1 MIRSRKLSVVV
12 LATTL
17 FMTNTIPG
25 ALAQDSGENEP
36 DPIMQIAKPVSKP
49 AVKRAASTAASAR
62 RTGSSVLGK
71 ADMKEM
77 KPMPINQVLK
87 YAEIPQTT
95 ENEGKVKRLDEQAD
109 AFFKSA
115 RYNDALLRWQEAYGL
130 SLEMKYSA
138 GQGRA
143 LTGMCKVYLTQ
154 GKWVKAK
161 ALGENAVEVLSGI
174 NDEKNLGRARIQLAQ
189 AYFGL
194 ENPLWAIKQL
204 ELAMKHLVDQPDT
217 DPAEA
222 AELMRLSGG
231 LLLRFGKVVDGIRF
245 FQESARYLEEAKDLP
260 NSLMMRTKL
269 SNLMTE
275 AGFYLAAREEA
286 EKAVAIAKKANNDRA
301 MVSALAALGNSQYVL
316 GEYIEASQTYA
327 KAYGLAGKMDDITLN
342 KEARSNLLMGYSFA
356 LIAIGE
362 NDRAEKYIQAILPY
376 FEKESKYY
384 AQTECLN
391 AMGMIV
397 ANKGD
402 AYKSLPYFE
411 RALDSQNMIKPVQPR
426 IQYMLYQNI
435 AYAEYASGKYREAAT
450 HLKAILP
457 IYQRD
462 QKVKTSH
469 PLVILRTLTSLA
481 EVSLRMS
488 DPVKA
493 REYADQALDLGTKFG
508 DDSSLWRAYTVIAQL
523 ELANR
528 ENEKAKA
535 ALENALSHF
544 RSPQAGYF
552 PAVEQFHFIS
562 SRRSLG
568 QQLIALVASQGMT
581 EKALLAAEQLK
592 EEQIINTWIRKGVA
606 VRAEDRDVYTDL
618 LNQRAHLHAAEA
630 STTPDKLTKEWS
642 SWLSRFSE
650 LGAKNRTLAR
660 MVAPYPTTVED
671 IISGVRKKK
680 VTVIEYLVGEKS
692 SVAFTIDPIG
702 RISATVL
709 PVGEDRLVSS
719 IAPLITNAGLPTPES
734 QSAEKAV
741 LQTLYKQLL
750 PPSVMNFVPSTP
762 DKQIVIIPDSV
773 LFNLP
778 FAALIDETGKYFVEN
793 HLLSLSTSM
802 GAILDGAMP
811 TGGGLSVLVA
821 DNGTP
826 DERTESRT
834 ILNSVD
840 PSPCSTLSAQSAN
853 LEELQKV
860 SQDKQIL
867 HVSSAIP
874 MTDEN
879 PARTKLPF
887 APDEATKAS
896 TADGLFQL
904 SIPNDLVVLSGTSI
918 TGSGQ
923 TGKAV
928 QVFGRGLRYAGARNV
943 MMSLWNEPSDTRT
956 AEIGNFY
963 KNKKR
968 GMTSAQSLRQAQ
980 LLALSADR
988 NPKAWAAFQLLGAGM

>member
-17 FMTNTIPG
+17 FLTSTITG
-25 ALAQDSGENEP
+25 ALAQESEP
-36 DPIMQIAKPVSKP
+36 EPVIDTPIAKPIP
-49 AVKRAASTAASAR
+49 AGRPAASR
-62 RTGSSVLGK
+62 RGANTLNR
-71 ADMKEM
+71 ADMKEVS
-77 KPMPINQVLK
+77 PMPINQVLE
-87 YAEIPQTT
+87 YAKVPMNG
-95 ENEGKVKRLDEQAD
+95 ENEEKVKRLDRQGDE
-109 AFFKSA
+109 FFKA
-115 RYNDALLRWQEAYGL
+115 GRYNDALLRWQEAYGL
-130 SLEMKYSA
+130 SLEMKYSI

-161 ALGENAVEVLSGI
+161 HLGENAVEVLSGI
-174 NDEKNLGRARIQLAQ
+174 NDDKNLGRARIQLAQ

-231 LLLRFGKVVDGIRF
+231 LLLQFGKVVDGIRF

-260 NSLMMRTKL
+260 NALATRCRLSSLM
-269 SNLMTE
+269 SE
-275 AGFYLAAREEA
+275 VGFYVAAREEA
-286 EKAVAIAKKANNDRA
+286 DKAVAVAKKANNDRA
-301 MVSALAALGNSQYVL
+301 MVSAYSVLGNAQYTL
-316 GEYIEASQTYA
+316 GEYNEAGQTYA
-327 KAYGLAGKMDDITLN
+327 AAYALAGKMDDKILP
-342 KEARSNLLMGYSFA
+342 KEARSNLLMGYAFTLVA
-356 LIAIGE
+356 MGE
-362 NDRAEKYIQAILPY
+362 SDRAEKMLNGILPY
-376 FEKESKYY
+376 FEKNSKYY
-384 AQTECLN
+384 SQTECLN
-391 AMGMIV
+391 AMGMLI
-397 ANKGD
+397 ANKGEP
-402 AYKSLPYFE
+402 YKALPYFE

-435 AYAEYASGKYREAAT
+435 AAAEYSSGKYREAAT

-462 QKVKTSH
+462 QKVKASH

-493 REYADQALDLGTKFG
+493 KEYADQALELGLKFQ
-508 DDSSLWRAYTVIAQL
+508 DDASLWRVYTVIAQL

-528 ENEKAKA
+528 ETEKAKA
-535 ALENALSHF
+535 ALDNALSHF

-552 PAVEQFHFIS
+552 PAVEQLHFVS
-562 SRRSLG
+562 SRRGLG

-606 VRAEDRDVYTDL
+606 VKAEDRDVYTDL
-618 LNQRAHLHAAEA
+618 MNQRAHLHAAEN

-642 SWLSRFSE
+642 SWLNRFSE

-671 IISGVRKKK
+671 IINGVRKKK

-709 PVGEDRLVSS
+709 PVGEDRLVNA
-719 IAPLITNAGLPTPES
+719 IAPLITNAGAPTVES

-750 PPSVMNFVPSTP
+750 PPSVMNFVPKTP

-778 FAALIDETGKYFVEN
+778 FAALIDDTGKYFVEN

-802 GAILDGAMP
+802 GAILDGASP
-811 TGGGLSVLVA
+811 AGGGLSVLVA
-821 DNGTP
+821 ANGTP
-826 DERTESRT
+826 DEQTESSS
-834 ILNSVD
+834 ILNAVD
-840 PSPCSTLSAQSAN
+840 PSPCATLSAQSAN
-853 LEELQKV
+853 LEELQRV
-860 SQDKQIL
+860 SQDKMIL

-874 MTDEN
+874 MTDDN
-879 PARTKLPF
+879 PSRTKLPF
-887 APDEATKAS
+887 APGEVTKDS

-918 TGSGQ
+918 TGSEQ

-928 QVFGRGLRYAGARNV
+928 QLFGRGLRYAGAHDV

-968 GMTSAQSLRQAQ
+968 GLTSAQSLRQAQ

>member
-1 MIRSRKLSVVV
+1 MITSRKLSVVV

-17 FMTNTIPG
+17 FLTSTIPG
-25 ALAQDSGENEP
+25 ALAQESDPEP
-36 DPIMQIAKPVSKP
+36 VLDMPVGRPVPAKHP
-49 AVKRAASTAASAR
+49 AAQASR
-62 RTGSSVLGK
+62 KGSSRLGQ
-71 ADMKEM
+71 ADMKEVS
-77 KPMPINQVLK
+77 PMPINQVLK
-87 YAEIPQTT
+87 YAEIPQTG
-95 ENEGKVKRLDEQAD
+95 ENESKVKQLDKQAD
-109 AFFKSA
+109 EFFRNG

-130 SLEMKYSA
+130 SLEMKYSI

-161 ALGENAVEVLSGI
+161 HLGENAVEVLSGI
-174 NDEKNLGRARIQLAQ
+174 NDDKNLGRARIQLAQ

-231 LLLRFGKVVDGIRF
+231 LLLQFGKVVDGIRF

-260 NSLMMRTKL
+260 NALTTRCKLATLM
-269 SNLMTE
+269 SE
-275 AGFYLAAREEA
+275 AGFYVAAREEA
-286 EKAVAIAKKANNDRA
+286 EKALALAKKAKNDRA
-301 MVSALAALGNSQYVL
+301 MVSAYAVLGNTQYTL
-316 GEYIEASQTYA
+316 GEYNEAGQTYA
-327 KAYGLAGKMDDITLN
+327 TAYALAGKMDDKILPR
-342 KEARSNLLMGYSFA
+342 EARSNLLMGYAFT
-356 LIAIGE
+356 LVAIGE
-362 NDRAEKYIQAILPY
+362 SDRAEKMLEGILPY
-376 FEKESKYY
+376 FEKNSKYY
-384 AQTECLN
+384 SLTECLN
-391 AMGMIV
+391 AMGMLI
-397 ANKGD
+397 ANKGEP
-402 AYKSLPYFE
+402 YKALPYFE

-435 AYAEYASGKYREAAT
+435 AAAEFSSGKYREAAT

-462 QKVKTSH
+462 QKVKASH

-481 EVSLRMS
+481 EVSLRLS
-488 DPVKA
+488 EPDKA
-493 REYADQALDLGTKFG
+493 REYADQALELGLKFQ
-508 DDSSLWRAYTVIAQL
+508 DDSSLWRTYTVIAQL

-528 ENEKAKA
+528 ETEKAKA
-535 ALENALSHF
+535 ALDNALSHF

-552 PAVEQFHFIS
+552 PAAEQLHYVS
-562 SRRSLG
+562 SRRGLG

-618 LNQRAHLHAAEA
+618 LNQRAHLHAAEN

-650 LGAKNRTLAR
+650 LGSKNRTLAR

-671 IISGVRKKK
+671 IINGVRKKK

-709 PVGEDRLVSS
+709 PVGEERLVNA
-719 IAPLITNAGLPTPES
+719 IAPLITNAGAPTAES
-734 QSAEKAV
+734 QAAEKAV

-750 PPSVMNFVPSTP
+750 PPSVMNFVPTTP

-778 FAALIDETGKYFVEN
+778 FAALIDDTGKYFVEN

-802 GAILDGAMP
+802 GAILDGASP

-821 DNGTP
+821 ANGTP
-826 DERTESRT
+826 DEQTESSS
-834 ILNSVD
+834 ILNAVD
-840 PSPCSTLSAQSAN
+840 PSPCATLSTQSAN
-853 LEELQKV
+853 LEELQRV

-874 MTDEN
+874 MTDDN
-879 PARTKLPF
+879 PSRTKLPF
-887 APDEATKAS
+887 APGEVTKDS

-904 SIPNDLVVLSGTSI
+904 SIPNELVVLSGTSI

-928 QVFGRGLRYAGARNV
+928 QVFGRGLRYAGAHDV

-968 GMTSAQSLRQAQ
+968 GLTSAQSLRQAQ